1 MLAYFLF
8 VNLLKIKA
16 VMIGKKHIIDFRI
29 RWTWH
34 SISRLYNDLA
44 KSHNATT
51 SKAFT
56 ILNIEKNGT
65 LSTQLGPKMGM
76 ESRSLTRSLKGMLD
90 LKLIRKKT
98 DPKDKRKVRIYLT
111 KKGIEYRKI
120 ASKNV
125 KKLNE
130 TVFSKISKE
139 ELDSFYKVM
148 DAIDQSIE
156 ELKK

>member
-1 MLAYFLF
+1 
-8 VNLLKIKA
+8 
-16 VMIGKKHIIDFRI
+16 
-29 RWTWH
+29 
-34 SISRLYNDLA
+34 
-44 KSHNATT
+44 
-51 SKAFT
+51 
-56 ILNIEKNGT
+56 
-65 LSTQLGPKMGM
+65 
-76 ESRSLTRSLKGMLD
+76 MLD

-120 ASKNV
+120 ASENV
-125 KKLNE
+125 KKFNE
-130 TVFSKISKE
+130 TVFSKISKD